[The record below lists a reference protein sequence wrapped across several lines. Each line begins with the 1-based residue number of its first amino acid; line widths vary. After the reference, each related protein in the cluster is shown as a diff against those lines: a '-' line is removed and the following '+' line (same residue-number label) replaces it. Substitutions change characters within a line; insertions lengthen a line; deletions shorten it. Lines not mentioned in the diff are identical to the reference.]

1 MHRLGSQLLV
11 SAVALVLGL
20 LVVVQLRSQAPDPRL
35 AAMSAQELSVV
46 IANLNTS
53 NDELRREIAGL
64 ERSALELTEGR
75 NRGESSLDAVRDDLV
90 RVRAWAGLEPVT
102 GPGVSVTLSGQLN
115 GVTVEYLVNEL
126 RNGGAEAIA
135 IERERLVPGLVVTGA
150 SGELRLGSSVVP
162 DPFEIQAIG
171 SPSALVGSLTRGGGP
186 VAQLA
191 ATHPDVV
198 VTVTPVERLALPATQ
213 RSLIP
218 QNGRPSL

>member
-75 NRGESSLDAVRDDLV
+75 NRGESSLDAVRSDLI

-102 GPGVSVTLSGQLN
+102 GPGVSVTVSGQIN
-115 GVTVEYLVNEL
+115 GVTAEYLVNEL
-126 RNGGAEAIA
+126 R
-135 IERERLVPGLVVTGA
+135 A
-150 SGELRLGSSVVP
+150 SS
-162 DPFEIQAIG
+162 
-171 SPSALVGSLTRGGGP
+171 
-186 VAQLA
+186 
-191 ATHPDVV
+191 
-198 VTVTPVERLALPATQ
+198 
-213 RSLIP
+213 
-218 QNGRPSL
+218 